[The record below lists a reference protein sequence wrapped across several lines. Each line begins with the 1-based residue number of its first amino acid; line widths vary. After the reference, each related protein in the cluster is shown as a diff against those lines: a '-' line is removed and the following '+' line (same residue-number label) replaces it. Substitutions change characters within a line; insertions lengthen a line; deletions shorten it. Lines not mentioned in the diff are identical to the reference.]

1 MTTPPQGPPPQGPT
15 TRWPVAP
22 GPVSQPPV
30 PPRSTSRRP
39 MPSRPPVRS
48 ALPQHD
54 PRHAPAPRG
63 RRLSRLAIVALVLAV
78 LVAPVGLVLGL
89 VARRRITR
97 SVSAPDARTALT
109 GRPAATAAV
118 VVGVLVTLAEVAA
131 AVALFV
137 VVPPGWLSSQDLSA
151 AAVQGTIE
159 RTVPLPAGS
168 VHCPGPLPAR
178 LGAALTCSA
187 TQNGAAV
194 PYRATV
200 DSVAG
205 RDVHF
210 GIARG

>member
-1 MTTPPQGPPPQGPT
+1 
-15 TRWPVAP
+15 
-22 GPVSQPPV
+22 
-30 PPRSTSRRP
+30 
-39 MPSRPPVRS
+39 MPERPPVRS
-48 ALPQHD
+48 ALPQPD
-54 PRHAPAPRG
+54 PRHAPTPRG
-63 RRLSRLAIVALVLAV
+63 RRLSRLAVVALVLAV

-97 SVSAPDARTALT
+97 SVVAPDGRAALT

-118 VVGVLVTLAEVAA
+118 VVGVLVTLAEAAA

-168 VHCPGPLPAR
+168 VHCPGTLPAR
-178 LGAALTCSA
+178 LGATLACTA
-187 TQNGAAV
+187 TQDGAAV

-210 GIARG
+210 GITRG